1 LTLLDGCPDILEP
14 RINRSPEG
22 TFVYKGDVQADGVK
36 NKNNVVD
43 ATIKGEVFREEQ
55 GSGGRYESQNHEFDP
70 WKHIG
75 TYR

>member
-1 LTLLDGCPDILEP
+1 LEWLFPDIFQR
-14 RINRSPEG
+14 RIIRSPEG

-55 GSGGRYESQNHEFDP
+55 GSGGRCKSQNPKLD
-70 WKHIG
+70 
-75 TYR
+75 TL